1 MRTCPYGDSGVLV
14 ELDSLDAVLAFAAA
28 VAADPPPGVV
38 DVVPAASTVLVRLDP
53 TRTDVEAV
61 SRALASVEASP
72 RSARATGVVEI
83 PVRYDGAD
91 LDAVGALTG
100 LGADGVVAAHTAAL
114 WTVAFVGFAPGFG
127 YCTGGDARLRVPRRD
142 TPRTRVPAGSVGLAG
157 EFTAAY
163 PRDSPGGWQLVGRT
177 DVALWDLDRDP
188 PALLRPGIQVRF
200 TAVDGRA
207 A

>member
-1 MRTCPYGDSGVLV
+1 MRPYGDTGVLV
-14 ELDSLDAVLAFAAA
+14 DLEDLDAVVAFAAA
-28 VAADPPPGVV
+28 VTADPPVGVV
-38 DVVPAASTVLVRLDP
+38 DVVPAARTVLLRLDP
-53 TRTDVEAV
+53 NRTDVASVTRAARSIEPHPPD
-61 SRALASVEASP
+61 SRA
-72 RSARATGVVEI
+72 GGIVEI

-100 LGADGVVAAHTAAL
+100 LGADGVVAAHTTSA
-114 WTVAFVGFAPGFG
+114 WTVAFVGFTPGFA
-127 YCTGGDARLRVPRRD
+127 YCAGGDDRLRVARRD

-200 TAVDGRA
+200 TAVAGRA